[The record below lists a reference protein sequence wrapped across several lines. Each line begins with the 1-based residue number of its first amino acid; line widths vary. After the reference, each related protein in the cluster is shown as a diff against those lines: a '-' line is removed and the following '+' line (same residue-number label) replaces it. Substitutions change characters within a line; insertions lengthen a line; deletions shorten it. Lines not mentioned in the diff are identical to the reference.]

1 MLSVTYKPFMLSVI
15 MLKVIMLSVLI
26 LNVLML
32 SIIML
37 KVLAPKVE
45 HNFVYLFFVFELKH
59 GLAYLHHAPEI
70 RLRFLTDAK

>member
-15 MLKVIMLSVLI
+15 MLKVIMLSVLMP
-26 LNVLML
+26 NVL
-32 SIIML
+32 ML

-45 HNFVYLFFVFELKH
+45 HSFVYLFFVFELKH